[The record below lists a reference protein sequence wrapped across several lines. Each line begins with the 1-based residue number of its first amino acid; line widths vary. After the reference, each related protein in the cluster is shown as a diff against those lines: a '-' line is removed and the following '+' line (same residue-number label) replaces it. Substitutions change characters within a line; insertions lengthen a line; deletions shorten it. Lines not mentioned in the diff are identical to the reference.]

1 MMGGMGE
8 VHDHDPNAFDEALA
22 DAEVHVSKGSPD
34 ILVTVTVPVDAG
46 TLDALTE
53 RADREGRNVE
63 QIVADA
69 LRAAAA

>member
-1 MMGGMGE
+1 MGGMGE
-8 VHDHDPNAFDEALA
+8 VHDHDPSAFDEALD

-63 QIVADA
+63 QVVADA

>member
-1 MMGGMGE
+1 MTPE
-8 VHDHDPNAFDEALA
+8 LA